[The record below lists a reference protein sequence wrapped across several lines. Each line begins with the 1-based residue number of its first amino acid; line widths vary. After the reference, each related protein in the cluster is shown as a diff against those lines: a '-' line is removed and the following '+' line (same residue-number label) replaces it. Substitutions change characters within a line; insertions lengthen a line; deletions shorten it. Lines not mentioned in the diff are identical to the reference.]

1 MRKGEQV
8 VSFLGVVVLALA
20 LPLLLKG
27 LNGITKLLVGAEGRL
42 AMITVETD
50 HPLGPMPRPW
60 QALAQGGEELQTFLD
75 NTSSQVSAL
84 RPNFIRIDHI
94 YDGFNVVSRS
104 GSGLN
109 FDWTGLDAAV
119 NKIRSV
125 GATPFLSLSYMPL
138 AISKSD
144 VTDVP
149 NDWNDWAV
157 VVQKTIEHYSGEK
170 AIPGVYYEVWNEPD
184 LFGKWTMGGKKD
196 YKTLYLYA
204 ARGAANARGAQSFKL
219 GGPATTGLY
228 KNWIDQFFPFILDNK
243 LRLDFF
249 SWHRY
254 DLNLEQ
260 YTQDVDSVQKW
271 IEGQPY
277 FSNVEKIVSEMG
289 PSSDKSPLNDSRIA
303 AAHIIATANELL
315 YKVKLGFNFSIK
327 DASNSEGGWGLIG
340 PNGQPKSRY
349 WALSF
354 LSRLGNQR
362 LATTG
367 EGSWVRSMAAQ
378 NGDTFQVLLVNYDPR
393 NTHSE
398 VVPVNFIDLKGE
410 NFTIKQSVLG
420 ANTVSRDTATD
431 AGVLQFSVPMTPNSV
446 VLLELTPKSQE
457 PNPKSL

>member
-1 MRKGEQV
+1 MRRGEQV

-20 LPLLLKG
+20 LPLLLRG
-27 LNGITKLLVGAEGRL
+27 LNSITKLLVGAEGRL

-60 QALAQGGEELQTFLD
+60 QALAQGGEELTTFLD
-75 NTSSQVSAL
+75 STSAQVATLHPSY
-84 RPNFIRIDHI
+84 IRLDHI
-94 YDGFNVVSRS
+94 YDGFNVVSRNG
-104 GSGLN
+104 GSLVFN
-109 FDWTGLDAAV
+109 WVNLDTQID
-119 NKIRSV
+119 KIRAT
-125 GATPFLSLSYMPL
+125 GATPFLSLSYMPP
-138 AISKSD
+138 AISSGD
-144 VTDVP
+144 ITAAP
-149 NDWNDWAV
+149 NDWNDWAT
-157 VVQKTIEHYSGEK
+157 VVQKTIEHYSGDK
-170 AIPGVYYEVWNEPD
+170 NIPNMYYEVWNEPD

-204 ARGAANARGAQSFKL
+204 ARGAANARGVQAFKL

-260 YTQDVDSVQKW
+260 YTQDVDDVQKW
-271 IEGQPY
+271 IDTQPY

-289 PSSDKSPLNDSRIA
+289 PSSDKSPINDSKIA

-315 YKVKLGFNFSIK
+315 YKVKFGFNFSIK
-327 DASNSEGGWGLIG
+327 DATDSEGGWGLIG

-349 WALSF
+349 WALNF
-354 LSRLGNQR
+354 LSKLGNQR

-367 EGSWVRSMAAQ
+367 EGSWVHSMATQ
-378 NGDTFQVLLVNYDPR
+378 NGDTYQVLLVNYDPR

-398 VVPVNFIDLKGE
+398 VVPVNFIDLKDHD
-410 NFTIKQSVLG
+410 FTIKQSILG
-420 ANTVSRDTATD
+420 ATSITRETSTD
-431 AGVLQFSVPMTPNSV
+431 AAVLQFSVPMTPNSV
-446 VLLELTPKSQE
+446 VLLELTPKLATQ
-457 PNPKSL
+457 